1 MRFFSGLLLVASILA
16 FTACGGDKPST
27 EDLAAEAE
35 AERIEAVTIDINTSV
50 EAVENSADELIDAL
64 DSLDILFPETE

>member
-1 MRFFSGLLLVASILA
+1 MRFLSGLLLVVSILS
-16 FTACGGDKPST
+16 FTACGDEKPST

>member
-16 FTACGGDKPST
+16 FTACGDEKPFKKG
-27 EDLAAEAE
+27 LAEEAE

-50 EAVENSADELIDAL
+50 EAVENSAAELIDAL